1 MACTYTQCSSR
12 SFCPLTPPSQPPP
25 NPYPAQLIDISRHRK
40 FQQASSEPLGSD
52 SGRAEL
58 STIWGVRATNA
69 TSIRQM
75 QSNADPAVAQLRQ
88 DLTGIEFIAINLPDG
103 KEREELRQ
111 AVHDLAARQRAWES
125 APSCR

>member
-1 MACTYTQCSSR
+1 MHIYSMQQQNSLPSHT
-12 SFCPLTPPSQPPP
+12 TPASLLPTPTLQR
-25 NPYPAQLIDISRHRK
+25 IDISRHRK

-88 DLTGIEFIAINLPDG
+88 DLTGLEFIAINLPDG
-103 KEREELRQ
+103 TAREEL
-111 AVHDLAARQRAWES
+111 RQRAWES